1 MAETRESRLRSL
13 LKGITWRILGTL
25 DTMVLSYIFTGNMK
39 VAFAIGGT
47 EVITKLGLYYFHE
60 RAWLLVPPGSIRSVY
75 KKLGFGKK

>member
-1 MAETRESRLRSL
+1 
-13 LKGITWRILGTL
+13 
-25 DTMVLSYIFTGNMK
+25 MVLSYIFTGNLK